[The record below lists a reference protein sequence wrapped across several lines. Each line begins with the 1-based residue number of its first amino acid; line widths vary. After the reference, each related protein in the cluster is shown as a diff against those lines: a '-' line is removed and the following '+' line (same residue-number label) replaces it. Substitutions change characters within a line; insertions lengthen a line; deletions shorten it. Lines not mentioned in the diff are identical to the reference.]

1 MIQEILLKLS
11 WPNWLFSI
19 AVLVLAAIAYFYY
32 FRTLPPLSA
41 GRRYLLLLV
50 RALSL
55 AILFFL
61 ILEPVLRLLYR
72 QSEKPIVAV
81 LLDNSASMKIRENGA
96 VRGDSVAYL
105 AGRLPGIDR
114 LDSLEI
120 VPFAFDLA
128 TRPWKGDSLRF
139 ATDGSDISETIS
151 AALDSLSGRN
161 LQAIVLVSDGIYNRG
176 ANPYLAAQNSP
187 APIYTVLV
195 GDTSLPRDVALRRV
209 QTNQITYVN
218 QEMPVEAVFWQ
229 NGYDGKKALL
239 TISKDGQELARETV
253 TFGKSGFEQKVE
265 LTLVAR
271 EAGDFNY
278 SVQLQALEGEVTAR
292 NNQQNLRVQVLK
304 SKIRM
309 LVLSGAPSFDRQA
322 LAFAG
327 EQLKDYAFTFLTEK
341 GPGEYYEAG
350 FNEVKLDSQD
360 LLIFSGF
367 PTRFSDETQVR
378 ALMQTVSE
386 RRVPVFWFA
395 ARSADY
401 RKLSA
406 FEQLLP
412 FQPTSR
418 LTPLENQ
425 FAQLTAGG
433 RIHPVTR
440 LDENET
446 ANDLL
451 WKALPPLEIYPQLKP
466 RPGVQAL
473 LAPDSRESERSGSAG
488 DVPLIAYAYRQNEIK
503 HLVFNGSNIG
513 SWQFQLQTD
522 PAREQF
528 FARFLERAVRWLVN
542 RDDIQQIQIRPLQPV
557 YNVGE
562 AVVFSGQVYD
572 EFYQP
577 VSDAEVIVTV
587 AGDTSRISDEM
598 IAEGDGFY
606 RQSFSGLPEGEF
618 SYRVEAK
625 RKDKAIGAR
634 SGKFTVKPFFLEF
647 QQIPA
652 NHTLMKQLADISGGT
667 LYRPAEFL
675 QDFPGKKLESRVQY
689 ASLEYFIWNYWHW
702 LLLLILL
709 LGTEW
714 FLRKR
719 WGLL

>member
-19 AVLVLAAIAYFYY
+19 AILILIAIAYLYY
-32 FRTLPPLSA
+32 FRTLPPLSVV
-41 GRRYLLLLV
+41 RRNLLLLV
-50 RALSL
+50 RVLSL

-72 QSEKPIVAV
+72 QNEKPIVAV
-81 LLDNSASMKIRENGA
+81 LLDNSASMKIQENGI

-105 AGRLPGIDR
+105 AERLAGINR
-114 LDSLEI
+114 VDSLEI
-120 VPFAFDLA
+120 VPFTFDLA
-128 TRPWKGDSLRF
+128 TRPWQGDSLRF
-139 ATDGSDISETIS
+139 ATDGSDFSETIS
-151 AALDSLSGRN
+151 AALDSLSGKN

-195 GDTSLPRDVALRRV
+195 GDTSLPRDVSLRRV

-218 QEMPVEAVFWQ
+218 KAMPVEAVFWQ
-229 NGYDGKKALL
+229 NGFDGKKALL

-253 TFGKSGFEQKVE
+253 TFGRSGFEQKVE

-271 EAGDFNY
+271 EAGDFIY
-278 SVQLQALEGEVTAR
+278 TVQIQALEGEVTAR

-304 SKIRM
+304 SKIRV
-309 LVLSGAPSFDRQA
+309 LVLSGTPSFDRHA
-322 LAFAG
+322 LNFAG
-327 EQLKDYAFTFLTEK
+327 EQLKDYAFSFLTEK
-341 GPGEYYEAG
+341 GSGEYYEAG

-360 LLIFSGF
+360 LFILSGF
-367 PTRFSDETQVR
+367 PTRISDETQVR
-378 ALMQTVSE
+378 TLMQAVTN
-386 RRVPVFWFA
+386 RQVPVFWFA
-395 ARSADY
+395 ARSAEY

-412 FQPTSR
+412 FQLTSR

-451 WKALPPLEIYPQLKP
+451 WKELPPLEIYPQLKP
-466 RPGVQAL
+466 RPGAQAL
-473 LAPDSRESERSGSAG
+473 LAPDIRDNELPGNAG
-488 DVPLIAYAYRQNEIK
+488 EKPLICYAYRQNEIK

-528 FARFLERAVRWLVN
+528 FSRFLERAVRWLVN

-598 IAEGDGFY
+598 IAEGNGYY

-618 SYRVEAK
+618 SYRVEAN
-625 RKDKAIGAR
+625 RKGKPIGSR

-652 NHTLMKQLADISGGT
+652 NYTLMKQLADISGGT

-675 QDFPGKKLESRVQY
+675 QNFPGKKLESRVQY

>member
-19 AVLVLAAIAYFYY
+19 AVLILAAIAYLYY

-41 GRRYLLLLV
+41 GRRGLLFLV

-72 QSEKPIVAV
+72 QNEKPMVAV

-96 VRGDSVAYL
+96 ARGDSVTYL
-105 AGRLPGIDR
+105 AEHLAGLNRQ
-114 LDSLEI
+114 DSLEI
-120 VPFAFDLA
+120 VPFTFDLA
-128 TRPWKGDSLRF
+128 TRPWRGDSLNF
-139 ATDGSDISETIS
+139 ATDGSDFSETIS
-151 AALDSLSGRN
+151 AALDSLSGMN

-195 GDTSLPRDVALRRV
+195 GDTSLPRDVSLRRV

-218 QEMPVEAVFWQ
+218 KSLPVEVVFWQ
-229 NGYDGKKALL
+229 NGFDGKKALI
-239 TISKDGQELARETV
+239 TISKNGQELARESV
-253 TFGKSGFEQKVE
+253 TFGKSGFEQKAN

-278 SVQLQALEGEVTAR
+278 TVKIQALEGEVTAR

-304 SKIRM
+304 SKIRV
-309 LVLSGAPSFDRQA
+309 LVLSGSPSFDRHS
-322 LAFAG
+322 LDFAG

-341 GPGEYYEAG
+341 GPGEYYEMG

-360 LLIFSGF
+360 LFILSGF
-367 PTRFSDETQVR
+367 PTRFSDAAQVR
-378 ALMQTVSE
+378 TLMQAVTN

-406 FEQLLP
+406 FEAMLP
-412 FQPTSR
+412 FQLTSR

-433 RIHPVTR
+433 RLHPVTR

-466 RPGVQAL
+466 RAGVQAL
-473 LAPDSRESERSGSAG
+473 LALDDREHVIPGAAG
-488 DVPLIAYAYRQNEIK
+488 EKPLICYAYRQNEIK
-503 HLVFNGSNIG
+503 HLVFNGGNIS

-528 FARFLERAVRWLVN
+528 FSRFLERAVRWLVN

-562 AVVFSGQVYD
+562 AVLFSGQVYD

-587 AGDTSRISDEM
+587 ASDTSRISDEM
-598 IAEGDGFY
+598 IAEGNGFY

-618 SYRVEAK
+618 TYRVEAS
-625 RKDKAIGAR
+625 RKDKPIGTR

-652 NHTLMKQLADISGGT
+652 NHTLMKQLADVSGGT

-675 QDFPGKKLESRVQY
+675 QNFPGKKLESRVQY
-689 ASLEYFIWNYWHW
+689 ASLEYFIWNYWYW
-702 LLLLILL
+702 LLLLIAL